1 MKICAGFLMLGGLL
15 LGQTPANYD
24 EAKVPHFVLP
34 ELLRT
39 RAGAAVTDAARWEKE
54 RRPEVFELLETG
66 MFGKVKPKP
75 ADLRFEL
82 ESMSREALGGKA
94 VRKEVAI
101 RAGGQ
106 DLHLL
111 LYLPKGAKGPVPVFL
126 GLNFTGNHTVAQDAG
141 SRLAEVWS
149 FDKAKGALVA
159 KRGAE
164 SERGANASRWPVE
177 LILSRGYGVAT
188 MYYGDIEPDH
198 PDGLALGVRQKLLR
212 AGEQRPDANDWGALA
227 AWGWGLSRMVDYL
240 ETDKD
245 VDAKRLAVTGHS
257 RLGKAALWAGARD
270 ARFAMVISND
280 SGEGGAA
287 LSRREFGETV
297 AALNRSFPNWF
308 CANYAQY
315 NGREQE
321 MPFDAH
327 MLLALIAPRP
337 LYVASASEDLWA
349 DPKGEFLAAVAVTP
363 LYKLF
368 GKSGVEGRELPPVG
382 QAVGGEVHYHVRAGK
397 HDITEFDWRQYLDFA
412 DRYLKPGAKT
422 AR

>member
-1 MKICAGFLMLGGLL
+1 MKICAGFLMCGGLL
-15 LGQTPANYD
+15 LAQTPPNYD
-24 EAKVPHFVLP
+24 EAKVPKYVLP

-39 RAGAAVTDAARWEKE
+39 RAGVAVTDSARWEKE
-54 RRPEVFELLETG
+54 RRPEVHELLETG

-82 ESMSREALGGKA
+82 ESMSREALGGRA
-94 VRKEVAI
+94 IRKEVAI

-141 SRLAEVWS
+141 IRLAEVWS
-149 FDKAKGALVA
+149 FDKAKGSLAA
-159 KRGAE
+159 KKGTE
-164 SERGANASRWPVE
+164 SERGSSAGRWPVE

-198 PDGLALGVRQKLLR
+198 QAGLAFGVRQKLLR

-245 VDAKRLAVTGHS
+245 VDAMRLAVTGHS

-270 ARFAMVISND
+270 PRFAMVISND

-308 CANYAQY
+308 AGNYTQY

-349 DPKGEFLAAVAVTP
+349 DPKGEFLAAVAATEVYR
-363 LYKLF
+363 LYGL
-368 GKSGVEGRELPPVG
+368 SGLAGRELPAVG
-382 QAVGGEVHYHVRAGK
+382 QAVGGVVHYHQRAGK

-422 AR
+422 AK